1 MREYRLV
8 WSFPAGQRDG
18 PKVKIYWEIFYCL
31 EQKPNGT
38 CSVGLVTQIR
48 HSQAPQ
54 ILCSEPEYRVSNAT
68 SEIEDLKT
76 SVSVLIEQLGKE
88 LIVTDWSSS

>member
-1 MREYRLV
+1 MREYCLV
-8 WSFPAGQRDG
+8 WSSQAGQRDG
-18 PKVKIYWEIFYCL
+18 PKVKIYWEILYCL
-31 EQKPNGT
+31 EQKPKGT

-54 ILCSEPEYRVSNAT
+54 ILCSEPEHRVSDAT

-76 SVSVLIEQLGKE
+76 SVSVLIEQLRKE
-88 LIVTDWSSS
+88 LIVTDGLSS